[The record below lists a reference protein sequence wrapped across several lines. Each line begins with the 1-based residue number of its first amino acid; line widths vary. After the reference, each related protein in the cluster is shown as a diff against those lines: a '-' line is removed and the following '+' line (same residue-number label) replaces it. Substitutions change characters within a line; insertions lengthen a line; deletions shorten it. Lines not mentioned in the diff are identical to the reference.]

1 VKRYYNPKVYI
12 YELIFVLYF
21 WGFVL
26 LRPILQYFQS
36 YSTLIL
42 SLYTFTLLIFFVSY
56 IIAKKNIKLGES
68 VFFILTFF
76 IIFFFD
82 SIIRYNAY
90 SFKYLYKFIYCGILP
105 VLFLSKIKN
114 IEKLIYYYVF
124 FSLLAFILLG
134 GDPIHGFRIFSDY
147 MDYGFNLGLPVF
159 IGLFLGYKYFKFK
172 WMIFFLILNFLSI
185 LIYSNKSSLLTVIVF
200 VFIYY
205 LFIDPISKKRI
216 VKLIIPISIILLL
229 IYINIKSIALFIY
242 DVFVVK
248 LNVNSYSLITIKN
261 YFLTKSDRV
270 LFSGR
275 IEIWNKA
282 KVMISENLL
291 FGHGIGSFQDR
302 YGFYSHNIILDL
314 LLFFGIVGFVTFL
327 ILIFYSLYKILKYNG
342 LVRLLGGFLFSLW
355 FPKLFFS
362 TYFIADVGFWCFLS
376 FPFICKYF
384 ENYENIDNVK
394 TLNRSS

>member
-1 VKRYYNPKVYI
+1 MKRYYNPKVYI

>member
-1 VKRYYNPKVYI
+1 
-12 YELIFVLYF
+12 
-21 WGFVL
+21 
-26 LRPILQYFQS
+26 
-36 YSTLIL
+36 
-42 SLYTFTLLIFFVSY
+42 
-56 IIAKKNIKLGES
+56 
-68 VFFILTFF
+68 
-76 IIFFFD
+76 
-82 SIIRYNAY
+82 
-90 SFKYLYKFIYCGILP
+90 
-105 VLFLSKIKN
+105 LFLSKIKN